1 MIHSKMKPFL
11 YLALAV
17 VFIFPTESDALTT
30 STQHAFKLSNTQALF
45 VIEYDFGT
53 KRNDFFLPLLAT
65 TGSSSQ
71 KLNYIIEKDGVSD
84 DTIKSTA
91 VILSPLTVR
100 DHEYVLPAGSSAKF
114 TLAVVVETNPDERDA
129 EYRLRVDWLPFETG
143 VERTK
148 RHVDK
153 ALLASYLTP
162 AIELNR
168 NN

>member
-1 MIHSKMKPFL
+1 MIHTKMKPLVF
-11 YLALAV
+11 LALVAV
-17 VFIFPTESDALTT
+17 LVFPNESDALTT
-30 STQHAFKLSNTQALF
+30 SAQHAFKLSNTQALF

-65 TGSSSQ
+65 TASGS
-71 KLNYIIEKDGVSD
+71 KNLVYTIEKDGAPDRSV
-84 DTIKSTA
+84 KSGA

-100 DHEYVLPAGSSAKF
+100 DHEYVLPAGSSTKF
-114 TLAVVVETNPDERDA
+114 TLAVVVETDPDERDA

-143 VERTK
+143 TERTK

-162 AIELNR
+162 TVELNR
-168 NN
+168 